1 MLAKTEAWI
10 QNMQAVIQN
19 NVDKLRDD
27 LEKSLTNGL
36 GFDALMDDF
45 DKLNARQEEYLTK
58 TNQIYETNKLMR
70 EANKAIDSTD
80 NKVAK

>member
-10 QNMQAVIQN
+10 ENMQAVIQN

-80 NKVAK
+80 NKVSK